1 MSKLL
6 NSIKH
11 HEGFRSKVYK
21 CSLGFDTIGYGSA
34 IKDLVLDEDI
44 ASLILE
50 RKVDKLIKELDKK
63 FDWYGDLPE
72 EARDDVTEMCYQLGV
87 TAFSKF
93 KKTISY
99 LKDGEWADCA
109 YEMLDSLWA
118 RQTPQRAK
126 ELSNRIKEL

>member
-21 CSLGFDTIGYGSA
+21 CSLNYDTIGYGSA

-63 FDWYGDLPE
+63 FDWYVDLPE
-72 EARDDVTEMCYQLGV
+72 EARDVVTGQNEHTRCLIPFGLD
-87 TAFSKF
+87 KHLNE
-93 KKTISY
+93 
-99 LKDGEWADCA
+99 LK
-109 YEMLDSLWA
+109 S
-118 RQTPQRAK
+118 
-126 ELSNRIKEL
+126 